1 MKLRTIIGAL
11 LLAVL
16 PFGHAQAQGVKFIDY
31 KTTNMKAV
39 LAQAEKEKKY
49 IFVDIWTPWCGV
61 CKMIARGI
69 FPRKDV
75 GDYFNQH
82 FINLTFDAENPHWT
96 SYALNYNAT
105 AFPTMLILNSKGEI
119 VSNIDNV
126 GIPEPDAATRPKS
139 NVADAIMEQAANGVA
154 WDTMSDSAF
163 VSKENWEKLDD
174 QEPAFDT
181 RVYARMIQ
189 LKDTLSKLYPGEY
202 ESLMKRPLSSAAANM
217 MNSINHRSV
226 PNAHKVAQYRE
237 VVEKLN
243 FSDKAALLLDLDLS
257 LALNQRQWSKAL
269 QLCKSQKNILTTVLY
284 ATLMDGIGGGCS
296 DKAILK
302 QTLAF
307 CAGVPQMKISEREK
321 RFVMEAY
328 NNLKEAAK

>member
-1 MKLRTIIGAL
+1 MRLRTILGAL
-11 LLAVL
+11 CVAML
-16 PFGHAQAQGVKFIDY
+16 PFAHSKAQVKFIDY
-31 KTTNMKAV
+31 KTTTMKAV

-61 CKMIARGI
+61 CKMIARTI

-75 GDYFNQH
+75 GDYFNSH
-82 FINLTFDAENPHWT
+82 FINLTFDAENPQWT
-96 SYALNYNAT
+96 SYAMNYNAT
-105 AFPTMLILNSKGEI
+105 AFPTMLILNSKGEV

-126 GIPEPDAATRPKS
+126 GIPRPDESTRPKS
-139 NVADAIMEQAANGVA
+139 RVADAIMEQAANGVA

-163 VSKENWEKLDD
+163 VSKENWEKLSD

-189 LKDTLSKLYPGEY
+189 LKPTLSKLYPGRY
-202 ESLMKRPLSSAAANM
+202 ERLMKRSLSSAAVNM

-243 FSDKAALLLDLDLS
+243 LSDKAVQLLELDLS

-269 QLCKSQKNILTTVLY
+269 QLCQTQKSILTPELY
-284 ATLMDGIGGGCS
+284 AGLMDGVAGGCS
-296 DKAILK
+296 DKAILR

-307 CAGVPQMKISEREK
+307 CAGVPQLKLSERE
-321 RFVMEAY
+321 RSYVMEAY
-328 NNLKEAAK
+328 NALRDAAK